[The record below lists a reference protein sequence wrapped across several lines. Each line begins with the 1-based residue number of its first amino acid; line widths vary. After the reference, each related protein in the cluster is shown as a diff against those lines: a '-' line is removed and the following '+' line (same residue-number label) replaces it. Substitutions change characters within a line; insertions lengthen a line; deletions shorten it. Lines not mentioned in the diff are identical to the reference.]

1 MFSAFD
7 RTWDETS
14 KRISRVHVTLE
25 LALLPTSV
33 VQAGKVSVI
42 KGWADKE
49 RKAKVQ
55 ITMTRNVGRTR
66 GERVS
71 GTVVK
76 FGLVEW

>member
-33 VQAGKVSVI
+33 VQAGKVSVL

-49 RKAKVQ
+49 
-55 ITMTRNVGRTR
+55 
-66 GERVS
+66 
-71 GTVVK
+71 
-76 FGLVEW
+76 